1 MQWLNF
7 LKLFTTF
14 AHLPQGSYKKMQRL
28 MVLHLLHDTTT
39 KCHAR
44 ASHPCVS
51 CCIGV
56 RISLW
61 YKISQWYH
69 VNTNWPHISV
79 WNQSADRLEQAVHT
93 QCLRF
98 WIAYVFDQRE
108 VYLKISR
115 YEMTTQSL
123 RKRDMKW
130 KSHPGV
136 KLAPVRVFSCKN
148 HLRLKYRGNLSTID
162 MIWQYNLH
170 NQQLSNEMERQSI
183 CMGIAAQYSETCIK
197 RTPSIKR
204 TVAEVP
210 KFISLI
216 YFKWNLY

>member
-1 MQWLNF
+1 MIKYTNIVIIFFKTFHHLRSPPSGFIQKNATSHGSTFVTWYHHKMSCQG
-7 LKLFTTF
+7 KLPWCEFT
-14 AHLPQGSYKKMQRL
+14 P
-28 MVLHLLHDTTT
+28 V
-39 KCHAR
+39 
-44 ASHPCVS
+44 V
-51 CCIGV
+51 GV

-61 YKISQWYH
+61 YEISRWYH

-79 WNQSADRLEQAVHT
+79 WNQSADRLEQAVHA

-123 RKRDMKW
+123 RKRDMKR

-162 MIWQYNLH
+162 MIWQHNLH

-197 RTPSIKR
+197 RTP
-204 TVAEVP
+204 
-210 KFISLI
+210 
-216 YFKWNLY
+216 Y

>member
-1 MQWLNF
+1 MLTS
-7 LKLFTTF
+7 LRVHT
-14 AHLPQGSYKKMQRL
+14 KKCKL

-44 ASHPCVS
+44 ASHPG

-79 WNQSADRLEQAVHT
+79 WNQSADRLEQAAHA

-98 WIAYVFDQRE
+98 WIAYVFYQHE
-108 VYLKISR
+108 VYLLIST

-123 RKRDMKW
+123 RKRDTKW

-148 HLRLKYRGNLSTID
+148 PLRLKYRGNLSTID
-162 MIWQYNLH
+162 MIWQHNLH

-183 CMGIAAQYSETCIK
+183 CMNCC
-197 RTPSIKR
+197 SIQ
-204 TVAEVP
+204 
-210 KFISLI
+210 
-216 YFKWNLY
+216 WNLY

>member
-14 AHLPQGSYKKMQRL
+14 GHLPQGSYKKMQPL
-28 MVLHLLHDTTT
+28 KILLHDTTT

-44 ASHPCVS
+44 ASHPGVS

-61 YKISQWYH
+61 YKILQWYH
-69 VNTNWPHISV
+69 LNTNWPHISE
-79 WNQSADRLEQAVHT
+79 WNQSADRLEQAAHA

-98 WIAYVFDQRE
+98 WIAYVFYQRE
-108 VYLKISR
+108 VSLKISR

-123 RKRDMKW
+123 RKCDTKR

-136 KLAPVRVFSCKN
+136 KLMPVRVFSCKN
-148 HLRLKYRGNLSTID
+148 PLRLKYRGNLSTVN
-162 MIWQYNLH
+162 MIWQHNLH
-170 NQQLSNEMERQSI
+170 NQQLSNEVERQSI
-183 CMGIAAQYSETCIK
+183 CMDCC
-197 RTPSIKR
+197 SIQ
-204 TVAEVP
+204 
-210 KFISLI
+210 
-216 YFKWNLY
+216 WNLY